1 MSNLLFVALGS
12 MFGGVSRY
20 WLSGFIQKHFDTTFP
35 IGVFIVNIAGCFLM
49 GVIAG
54 VLAHANILTNNHR
67 LLLAVGFCGSF
78 TTFSTFSL
86 DNLQLLSMKAYFLL
100 SLNIGLSVVLGLT
113 ATWVGFYLMQSLS
126 K

>member
-20 WLSGFIQKHFDTTFP
+20 WLSGFIQKNLDTAFP

-54 VLAHANILTNNHR
+54 LLAHANILTNNHR

-100 SLNIGLSVVLGLT
+100 SLNIGLSVILGLA